1 MVRVFKNL
9 YNINLWYGGFTLHN
23 ELHFKQRPLKIFL
36 LKHSR
41 GGELLRLTIAESN
54 SCDCLK
60 DRTTQQFSHQTD
72 KQRNVQTVWGDVFPP
87 KLWMSK
93 QPHWSSAK
101 IKNCLGMAKNPYV
114 LFFAT
119 IPMEKWG
126 YYIMY
131 SALIWNEKSNWNV
144 WLKLEETNSTLFLSR
159 KTNDGVHWAQR
170 TFGRNQIDWT
180 WQLTFANQF
189 GTWLRPLGREES
201 LSIINRG

>member
-54 SCDCLK
+54 SCNCLK

-93 QPHWSSAK
+93 QPRRSSAK
-101 IKNCLGMAKNPYV
+101 IRNCLGMAKNPYV
-114 LFFAT
+114 LFFF
-119 IPMEKWG
+119 
-126 YYIMY
+126 Y
-131 SALIWNEKSNWNV
+131 
-144 WLKLEETNSTLFLSR
+144 NSYGKVGLLYH
-159 KTNDGVHWAQR
+159 V
-170 TFGRNQIDWT
+170 
-180 WQLTFANQF
+180 
-189 GTWLRPLGREES
+189 
-201 LSIINRG
+201 

>member
-1 MVRVFKNL
+1 MQQWEKQIGIFKKTFLLNLWEAFWHFLSQQKKGRIYFNWIFGRKKELLWFFACFKILVRVFKNL

-114 LFFAT
+114 LFFF
-119 IPMEKWG
+119 
-126 YYIMY
+126 Y
-131 SALIWNEKSNWNV
+131 
-144 WLKLEETNSTLFLSR
+144 NSYGKVGLLYH
-159 KTNDGVHWAQR
+159 V
-170 TFGRNQIDWT
+170 
-180 WQLTFANQF
+180 
-189 GTWLRPLGREES
+189 
-201 LSIINRG
+201 

>member
-101 IKNCLGMAKNPYV
+101 IKNCLGMAKNAYV
-114 LFFAT
+114 LSIFFLQFLWKSGVIISCIVPSFEMKNRIET
-119 IPMEKWG
+119 FDWNWRR
-126 YYIMY
+126 
-131 SALIWNEKSNWNV
+131 LIQHYFLAERQMMAFIEPNGH
-144 WLKLEETNSTLFLSR
+144 LEET
-159 KTNDGVHWAQR
+159 K
-170 TFGRNQIDWT
+170 
-180 WQLTFANQF
+180 
-189 GTWLRPLGREES
+189 
-201 LSIINRG
+201 

>member
-1 MVRVFKNL
+1 MEGKTELLWFLACFEILVRVFKNL

-93 QPHWSSAK
+93 QPHRSAK
-101 IKNCLGMAKNPYV
+101 NQKLFLVMPKNSYLCSTI
-114 LFFAT
+114 FFSSSNS
-119 IPMEKWG
+119 MEKWG
-126 YYIMY
+126 LVPPFEMKNPIETFDWNWKR
-131 SALIWNEKSNWNV
+131 LIQHYFLAERQMMAFIEPNGH
-144 WLKLEETNSTLFLSR
+144 LEET
-159 KTNDGVHWAQR
+159 K
-170 TFGRNQIDWT
+170 
-180 WQLTFANQF
+180 
-189 GTWLRPLGREES
+189 
-201 LSIINRG
+201 

>member
-1 MVRVFKNL
+1 MKEIGCWSVVESHETVRTLRSWGIYFTRFLEGKTELLWFLACFEILVRVFKNL

-93 QPHWSSAK
+93 QPHRSAK
-101 IKNCLGMAKNPYV
+101 NQK
-114 LFFAT
+114 
-119 IPMEKWG
+119 
-126 YYIMY
+126 
-131 SALIWNEKSNWNV
+131 
-144 WLKLEETNSTLFLSR
+144 LFLVMPKNSYLCSTIFFLLQILW
-159 KTNDGVHWAQR
+159 KSGV
-170 TFGRNQIDWT
+170 
-180 WQLTFANQF
+180 
-189 GTWLRPLGREES
+189 
-201 LSIINRG
+201 